1 MEVPEPPV
9 TVVGLMVQVRP
20 ACGVSV
26 RLTVPVNP
34 LTGVMVIVEDADTPV
49 VVLTGLGLAL
59 IVKSRTAKLT
69 VVEDELVP
77 LVPVT
82 VTT

>member
-1 MEVPEPPV
+1 
-9 TVVGLMVQVRP
+9 MVQVRP

-49 VVLTGLGLAL
+49 VVLTGLGLAV

-69 VVEDELVP
+69 VVEDELLP
-77 LVPVT
+77 LVPVI

>member
-1 MEVPEPPV
+1 
-9 TVVGLMVQVRP
+9 VQVRP

-49 VVLTGLGLAL
+49 VVLTGLGLAV

-69 VVEDELVP
+69 VVEDELLP
-77 LVPVT
+77 LVPVI

>member
-1 MEVPEPPV
+1 M
-9 TVVGLMVQVRP
+9 GLIVQLKP
-20 ACGVSV
+20 LCGVSV

-34 LTGVMVIVEDADTPV
+34 LTGVIVIVDDADTPV
-49 VVLTGLGLAL
+49 VVLTGLGLAV

-69 VVEDELVP
+69 VVEDELLP
-77 LVPVT
+77 LVPVI

>member
-1 MEVPEPPV
+1 M
-9 TVVGLMVQVRP
+9 
-20 ACGVSV
+20 
-26 RLTVPVNP
+26 PVNP

-49 VVLTGLGLAL
+49 VVLTGLGLAV

-69 VVEDELVP
+69 VVEDELLP
-77 LVPVT
+77 LVPVI